1 MKLIEKTVSE
11 CLEERARLT
20 PNKVFLRYNN
30 ETFSWNC
37 VDTVTRQMALLLY
50 DKGVR
55 SGDMVGLMG
64 VNNAS
69 WVISFLA
76 LQKLGAA
83 TVLINSHYKEA
94 ELMDCIEMTDMKHLL
109 FTFPGEDRSE
119 YMENLRNDE
128 RSGNLNIMCVDKSY
142 HEWKSISCDHL
153 YKERELPKPHRNP
166 HDTSIILFTSG
177 TTNTCK
183 GVKLSHYSIINNAFE
198 VAHLM
203 KWTDRDKL
211 CLTVPLFHC
220 FGVTVSLLASIMCG
234 MEIVILEKYR
244 TVEVCKN
251 VEEYQC
257 TVLNGVPSMF
267 LAMIR
272 NERFKDFDLSSLK
285 SGLIAGSP
293 IYPEE
298 YKKICSLLPNMKL
311 QTSYGLT
318 EASPC
323 ISLAKYDDSVDKKS
337 ISAGK
342 IIDNVTVEIVNLT
355 TGDLCGPGEAGEIY
369 VKGYN
374 VTSGYLS
381 NDPVVCDAVR
391 PDGWLKTGD
400 LGYID
405 EDGYLYIVGRRK
417 NLIIRGGEN
426 ISPNEIEEDIMHVLK
441 NTDVKVMGIK
451 SEVIQEEIVACIEA
465 KEDLEKV
472 EEVKK
477 YLAKNLSSY
486 KMPEHFLFFDEFP
499 RNPTGK
505 INEKELRKIVL
516 RRLNKL

>member
-1 MKLIEKTVSE
+1 MKLIEKTISE
-11 CLEERARLT
+11 CLEERAAQS
-20 PNKVFLRYNN
+20 PKDIFLRYND
-30 ETFSWNC
+30 ETFSWRC
-37 VDTVTRQMALLLY
+37 VDMVTRQMALLLY

-55 SGDMVGLMG
+55 NGDMVGLMG
-64 VNNAS
+64 VNSAS

-76 LQKLGAA
+76 LQKLGAG
-83 TVLINSHYKEA
+83 TVLINSHYKES
-94 ELMDCIEMTDMKHLL
+94 ELMDCIEMTEMKHLL
-109 FTFPGEDRSE
+109 FTFPGEDKSE
-119 YMENLRNDE
+119 YMDSLRNNV
-128 RSGNLNIMCVDKSY
+128 RSGNLNIMCIDKTFS
-142 HEWKSISCDHL
+142 EWKSLSCDHL
-153 YKERELPKPHRNP
+153 YKHRDFPKPHRNP

-177 TTNTCK
+177 TTNSCK
-183 GVKLSHYSIINNAFE
+183 GVKLSHYSIINNALE

-203 KWTDRDKL
+203 KWSDQDKL

-220 FGVTVSLLASIMCG
+220 FGVTVSLLTSILCG
-234 MEIVILEKYR
+234 MELVILEKYR
-244 TVEVCKN
+244 TVEVCRN
-251 VEEYQC
+251 VQDYGC

-267 LAMIR
+267 LAMTR
-272 NERFKDFDLSSLK
+272 NKRFKDFDLTGLK

-298 YKKICSLLPNMKL
+298 YKKVCSLLPNMKL

-323 ISLAKYDDSVDKKS
+323 ISLAEYDDDIDKKS

-342 IIDNVTVEIVNLT
+342 IIDNVTVKIVNLS
-355 TGDLCGPGEAGEIY
+355 TGDVCKTGEAGEIF

-400 LGYID
+400 LGYLD
-405 EDGYLYIVGRRK
+405 SEGYLYIVGRRK

-426 ISPNEIEEDIMHVLK
+426 ISPNEIEEYIMRVQQD
-441 NTDVKVMGIK
+441 TDVKVIGIK
-451 SEVIQEEIVACIEA
+451 SDVIQEEIVACIEA
-465 KEDLEKV
+465 ERDEEKLKQTI
-472 EEVKK
+472 E
-477 YLAKNLSSY
+477 YLKDNLSAY
-486 KMPEHFLFFDEFP
+486 KMPEHFIYFDEFP

-516 RRLNKL
+516 ERLGK